1 MIRTE
6 CFTYLFTTLYQAI
19 RGAGLEECFFG
30 ELEEYVESGSVKWMT
45 DEILDKVVKY
55 YTDVVQSKTVKPIL
69 KIE

>member
-19 RGAGLEECFFG
+19 KGAGLEECFFR

-45 DEILDKVVKY
+45 D
-55 YTDVVQSKTVKPIL
+55 
-69 KIE
+69 